1 MQSVTSL
8 PTRWHVVR
16 VPQQG
21 PPRDLLYRFTY
32 TVISA
37 YDSAGRP
44 PDFHVYRS
52 LGPNSLYAYMSPRAT
67 ELVAGALADEGFTLT
82 PLGEGFDADFLAE
95 RGFDEMLPSG
105 RSA

>member
-1 MQSVTSL
+1 MQNDASL
-8 PTRWHVVR
+8 TPAWHVVR

-21 PPRDLLYRFTY
+21 PPRDQLYRFTY

-52 LGPNSLYAYMSPRAT
+52 LGPSSLYAYMSPRAT
-67 ELVAGALADEGFTLT
+67 ELVAGALTEEGFTLT
-82 PLGEGFDADFLAE
+82 PLGPGFDAEFLTE
-95 RGFDEMLPSG
+95 RGLDNMLPAS
-105 RSA
+105 RDA

>member
-1 MQSVTSL
+1 MQSDT
-8 PTRWHVVR
+8 PQTPRWHVVR

-21 PPRDLLYRFTY
+21 PPRDRLYRFTY

-52 LGPNSLYAYMSPRAT
+52 LGPNSLYAYMSPLAA

-82 PLGEGFDADFLAE
+82 PLGAGFDADFLTE
-95 RGFDEMLPSG
+95 RGFDEMLPTG
-105 RSA
+105 

>member
-1 MQSVTSL
+1 MPSATS
-8 PTRWHVVR
+8 PSPRWHVVR

-32 TVISA
+32 TIISA

-52 LGPNSLYAYMSPRAT
+52 FGPNSLYAYMSPRAT
-67 ELVAGALADEGFTLT
+67 ELTAGALADEGFTLT
-82 PLGEGFDADFLAE
+82 PLGPNFDADFLAE
-95 RGFDEMLPSG
+95 RGLDEMLPTG
-105 RSA
+105 

>member
-1 MQSVTSL
+1 MQSHL
-8 PTRWHVVR
+8 PRASRWHVVR

-37 YDSAGRP
+37 YDLAGRP
-44 PDFHVYRS
+44 SDFHVYRA

-67 ELVAGALADEGFTLT
+67 ELTVGALEGEGFTLT
-82 PLGEGFDADFLAE
+82 PLGADFDADFLTE
-95 RGFDEMLPSG
+95 RGLDEMLPA
-105 RSA
+105 R